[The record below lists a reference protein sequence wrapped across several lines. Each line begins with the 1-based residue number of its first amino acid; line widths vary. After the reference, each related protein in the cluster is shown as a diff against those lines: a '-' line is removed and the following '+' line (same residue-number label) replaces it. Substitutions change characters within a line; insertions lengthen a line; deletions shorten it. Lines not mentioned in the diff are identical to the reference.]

1 MAVVAALMSTV
12 SVVPQVPAVSMVLE
26 VPVVSM
32 VPQVPAV
39 SMVSEVPVVSMVPQV
54 PAVSMVSEVPAV
66 SMVPQVMHTCTL
78 ALYQGLLPRS
88 LGPRLICMHRHKYI
102 PPLPPPTHTHT
113 HFHLLYSILR
123 HGIQQ
128 CRHRT
133 AKKIF

>member
-12 SVVPQVPAVSMVLE
+12 SVVPQVPG
-26 VPVVSM
+26 
-32 VPQVPAV
+32 V

-88 LGPRLICMHRHKYI
+88 LGPRLIYACTDTSTY
-102 PPLPPPTHTHT
+102 PPSPHPHIHT
-113 HFHLLYSILR
+113 HFFISFTVFCDMEYNSVDIEQLKKYSEFS
-123 HGIQQ
+123 
-128 CRHRT
+128 RT
-133 AKKIF
+133 TKTSY